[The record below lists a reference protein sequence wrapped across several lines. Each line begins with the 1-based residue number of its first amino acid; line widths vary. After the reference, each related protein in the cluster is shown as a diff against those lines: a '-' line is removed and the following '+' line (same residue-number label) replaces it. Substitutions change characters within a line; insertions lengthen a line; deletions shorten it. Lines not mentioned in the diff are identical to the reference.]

1 MKQIIK
7 NVQFIDGNRK
17 DIVIDDGEIETVTKA
32 YNGKGKIINVPDNM
46 FVSPGWIDVH
56 THAFP
61 KYKPYCA
68 KPDEIGYKT
77 GVTTVVDAGSIG
89 ADDLKLFH
97 QMKMECVTR
106 VFNFL
111 NISKVGLS
119 RRDELTD
126 MSLIDADLFKEAQAT
141 FPEMVVGM
149 KARMSASV
157 VGENGTKP
165 LVEAK
170 KISQDTG
177 LPVMVHV
184 GSAPP
189 QLDSVFHLLEKGDI
203 VTHCFHEKAN
213 NNILTNKST
222 VAQAVQEALGKGVY
236 FDVGHGTSSFSFLIA
251 EAAKKKGIP
260 FHSISTDIYEL
271 NQLEGP
277 VYNLAET
284 MTKFLAIGHSL
295 EKVIQAVTETPAQMI
310 GKSNLGRLEKG
321 KAADLTFFTIDDKNV
336 ELQDSFGH
344 VKQTNKIITPHAVM
358 INGEYMEC
366 RTNEVIRSD

>member
-1 MKQIIK
+1 MCMKQIIK

-126 MSLIDADLFKEAQAT
+126 MSLIEDRNSTRLNSSHVA
-141 FPEMVVGM
+141 
-149 KARMSASV
+149 
-157 VGENGTKP
+157 
-165 LVEAK
+165 
-170 KISQDTG
+170 ISY
-177 LPVMVHV
+177 
-184 GSAPP
+184 A
-189 QLDSVFHLLEKGDI
+189 VFCL
-203 VTHCFHEKAN
+203 
-213 NNILTNKST
+213 
-222 VAQAVQEALGKGVY
+222 
-236 FDVGHGTSSFSFLIA
+236 
-251 EAAKKKGIP
+251 KKKKTVT
-260 FHSISTDIYEL
+260 ISHY
-271 NQLEGP
+271 
-277 VYNLAET
+277 
-284 MTKFLAIGHSL
+284 
-295 EKVIQAVTETPAQMI
+295 
-310 GKSNLGRLEKG
+310 
-321 KAADLTFFTIDDKNV
+321 
-336 ELQDSFGH
+336 
-344 VKQTNKIITPHAVM
+344 
-358 INGEYMEC
+358 
-366 RTNEVIRSD
+366 